1 MYFDDRGNLKFVK
14 GLEFEE
20 NPISTKR
27 VAYR

>member
-1 MYFDDRGNLKFVK
+1 VYFNDKVDLKFVK

-20 NPISTKR
+20 GPITSKR